1 MSSPHQKLSIN
12 GTLGAN
18 LAILCPGNLKNISYS
33 RLLNW
38 YGDCVNLSQGLG
50 MRKSMNLK
58 VAGVFILLCG
68 VATTL
73 KAQGSEVEAKLSHGF
88 CRLSLGHF
96 VAGEGQVIQSLGNRA
111 TELSQSSLLLLA
123 RDRKIRVQE
132 SIRFIDQ
139 LLSNADDLSSEDTE
153 KLEETRDRLQ
163 RLLGKIDS
171 SFDLVGKLSLRMNE
185 IMERLPILEKF
196 STEQLLV
203 MDRQLTKMEE
213 ALKSIRD
220 LSQDIDIAAYHLN
233 RDLDEAT
240 GFRSPL
246 DDQGDRRI
254 QNAVLSWKI
263 SLKVAVKENRLP
275 EIRRLLALPPNGDIE
290 ELLPFFS
297 LETHELLQSAS
308 PEAEALLRAFMNLN

>member
-1 MSSPHQKLSIN
+1 
-12 GTLGAN
+12 
-18 LAILCPGNLKNISYS
+18 
-33 RLLNW
+33 
-38 YGDCVNLSQGLG
+38 
-50 MRKSMNLK
+50 MNLK